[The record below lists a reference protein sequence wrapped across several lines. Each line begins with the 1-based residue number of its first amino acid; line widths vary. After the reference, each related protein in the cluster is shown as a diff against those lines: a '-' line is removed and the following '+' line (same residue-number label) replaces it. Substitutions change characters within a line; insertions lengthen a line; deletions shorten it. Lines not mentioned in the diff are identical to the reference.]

1 MAPGGRKPLGQSLVE
16 QGHLSADGLARAL
29 EEQRR
34 TGQAL
39 REVLLRLELVQEQA
53 ILDYYEEQLGIPR
66 MDLTTYV
73 LEPEIVR
80 LVPERIERQFKLVP
94 LFKIGNTLTIA
105 MVDPL
110 DIVALDEVKLAT
122 GLEVEVV
129 VSPEPHVREAVDRY
143 HPLGGGLELLVREQ
157 GQRQSGGGEDTVVRA
172 EEDGPVIRFV
182 NAVVN
187 QAVREGASDLH
198 FEPDEANLRIR
209 YRVDGILREASIQ
222 SKSIHASVV
231 SRVKIM
237 AQLDIAE
244 RRLPQDGRARVEI
257 SGKEYDLRVST
268 FPTIHGENVVLRV
281 LDKTSALLGT
291 AELGLAPEPLQ
302 DLARMVERP
311 NGIVLVTGP
320 TGSGKTTTLYSC
332 IGKINTVE
340 RNIVTLEDPV
350 EYHIPSI
357 RQTQVDPDIG
367 LTFSR
372 GLRALLRQDPDVI
385 MVGEIRDS
393 ETAEIA
399 VRSAL
404 TGHLVLSTLHT
415 NDAAGA
421 LPRLLDMK
429 IEPFLLSSAMLG
441 VVAQRLVRRVCEK
454 CRRRSAP
461 PAEALE
467 ELGAGAIKGEF
478 VVGAGCMACGQ
489 TGYRGRLGIFEV
501 LVVTDEIRDLI
512 VSRASTE
519 ELARAARRGG
529 MQSLRD
535 DALRKAARGVT
546 TLQEVTRVT
555 RKHLLMAP
563 DADPAALPVRE

>member
-1 MAPGGRKPLGQSLVE
+1 MGSGGRKPLGQSLVE

-80 LVPERIERQFKLVP
+80 LVPERIERQYKLVP

-105 MVDPL
+105 MSDPL
-110 DIVALDEVKLAT
+110 DLVALDEVKSAT

-129 VSPEPHVREAVDRY
+129 VSPEPHIREAVDR
-143 HPLGGGLELLVREQ
+143 HRPLGGGLELLVREQ
-157 GQRQSGGGEDTVVRA
+157 GQKLGAGGDTVVRA

-182 NAVVN
+182 NAVVH

-198 FEPDEANLRIR
+198 FEPDEQNLRIR
-209 YRVDGILREASIQ
+209 YRVDGLLREASIQ

-244 RRLPQDGRARVEI
+244 RRLPQDGRARMEI

-281 LDKTSALLGT
+281 LDKSSALLGT
-291 AELGLAPEPLQ
+291 ADLGLAPGPMGE
-302 DLARMVERP
+302 LARMVERP

-332 IGKINTVE
+332 IVGINTVE

-350 EYHIPSI
+350 EYHLPSI
-357 RQTQVDPDIG
+357 RQTQVDPDVG
-367 LTFSR
+367 LTFAR

-385 MVGEIRDS
+385 MVGEIRDG

-441 VVAQRLVRRVCEK
+441 VLAQRLVRRVCEK
-454 CRRRSAP
+454 CKKPSEP
-461 PAEALE
+461 PAEALR
-467 ELGAGAIKGEF
+467 ELGAQAVKGDF
-478 VVGAGCMACGQ
+478 VVGQGCMVCGQ
-489 TGYRGRLGIFEV
+489 TGYRGRLGIFE
-501 LVVTDEIRDLI
+501 LLTVTDEIRDLI

-519 ELARAARRGG
+519 DIARAARRAG
-529 MQSLRD
+529 MATMRD
-535 DALRKAARGVT
+535 DAMRKAAQGIT
-546 TLQEVTRVT
+546 TLSEVIRVT
-555 RKHLLMAP
+555 RKNIHTQDTDQAVF
-563 DADPAALPVRE
+563 PVRK

>member
-1 MAPGGRKPLGQSLVE
+1 MASGGRKPLGQSLVE
-16 QGHLSADGLARAL
+16 QGHLSREGLSRAL

-39 REVLLRLELVQEQA
+39 REVLLRLDLVTESS

-80 LVPERIERQFKLVP
+80 LVPERIERQYKLVP
-94 LFKIGNTLTIA
+94 LFKIGNMLTIA
-105 MVDPL
+105 MADPL
-110 DIVALDEVKLAT
+110 DIVALDEVKQAT

-129 VSPEPHVREAVDRY
+129 VSPEPHIRDAVDRY
-143 HPLGGGLELLVREQ
+143 HPLGGGLEQLVREQ
-157 GQRQSGGGEDTVVRA
+157 GQKRGSAGEDAVARV

-182 NAVVN
+182 NAVVH

-198 FEPDEANLRIR
+198 FEPDESNLRIR
-209 YRVDGILREASIQ
+209 YRVDGVLREASIQ

-244 RRLPQDGRARVEI
+244 RRLPQDGRARIEI

-281 LDKTSALLGT
+281 LDKTTALLGT
-291 AELGLAPEPLQ
+291 GDLGLAPEPLEE
-302 DLARMVERP
+302 LSRMIERP

-332 IGKINTVE
+332 INKINTVD

-350 EYHIPSI
+350 EYHLPSI
-357 RQTQVDPDIG
+357 RQTQVDPDVG
-367 LTFSR
+367 LSFAR

-385 MVGEIRDS
+385 MVGEIRDG

-454 CRRRSAP
+454 CRKKSAP
-461 PAEALE
+461 PAETLA
-467 ELGAGAIKGEF
+467 ELGAAAVQGEF

-489 TGYRGRLGIFEV
+489 TGYRGRLGIFEL
-501 LVVTDEIRDLI
+501 LVVSDEIRDLI

-519 ELARAARRGG
+519 EIARAARRTG
-529 MQSLRD
+529 MATLRD
-535 DALRKAARGVT
+535 DALRKATQGIT
-546 TLQEVTRVT
+546 TLSEVIRVT
-555 RKHLLMAP
+555 RKNILTQDL
-563 DADPAALPVRE
+563 DQDVLPARK

>member
-1 MAPGGRKPLGQSLVE
+1 MAAGGRKPLGQSLVE
-16 QGHLSADGLARAL
+16 QGHLSREALSRAL

-39 REVLLRLELVQEQA
+39 REVLLRLDLVSEGA

-80 LVPERIERQFKLVP
+80 LVPERIERQFKLIP
-94 LFKIGNTLTIA
+94 LFKIGTMLTIA
-105 MVDPL
+105 MADPL
-110 DIVALDEVKLAT
+110 DIVALDEVKKAT

-129 VSPEPHVREAVDRY
+129 VSPEPHIREAVDRY
-143 HPLGGGLELLVREQ
+143 HPLGGGNLEQLLRE
-157 GQRQSGGGEDTVVRA
+157 SKSLKGGSSEELVSRA

-182 NAVVN
+182 NAVVH

-198 FEPDEANLRIR
+198 FEPDESNLRIR

-244 RRLPQDGRARVEI
+244 RRLPQDGRARIEI
-257 SGKEYDLRVST
+257 AGKEFDLRVST

-281 LDKTSALLGT
+281 LDKSSALLGT
-291 AELGLAPEPLQ
+291 SELGLAPAPLEE
-302 DLARMVERP
+302 LTRMIERP

-350 EYHIPSI
+350 EYHLPSI
-357 RQTQVDPDIG
+357 RQTQVDPDVG
-367 LTFSR
+367 LSFAR

-385 MVGEIRDS
+385 MVGEIRDG

-454 CRRRSAP
+454 CRKKSEP
-461 PAEALE
+461 PAEALA
-467 ELGAGAIKGEF
+467 ELGAAVRNGEF
-478 VVGAGCMACGQ
+478 VVGAGCLACGQ

-501 LVVTDEIRDLI
+501 LVVTDEMRDLI

-519 ELARAARRGG
+519 EIARASRRAG
-529 MQSLRD
+529 MATLRD
-535 DALRKAARGVT
+535 DALRKAAQGIT
-546 TLQEVTRVT
+546 TLSEVIRVT
-555 RKHLLMAP
+555 RKNVTTQDL
-563 DADPAALPVRE
+563 DSDVLPVRE

>member
-1 MAPGGRKPLGQSLVE
+1 MAAGGRKPLGQSLVE
-16 QGHLSADGLARAL
+16 QGHLSREGLARAL

-39 REVLLRLELVQEQA
+39 REVLLRLELVSEEA

-105 MVDPL
+105 MTDPL
-110 DIVALDEVKLAT
+110 DIVALDEVKQAT

-129 VSPEPHVREAVDRY
+129 VSPEPHIREAVDRY
-143 HPLGGGLELLVREQ
+143 HPLGGGLEQLVREQ
-157 GQRQSGGGEDTVVRA
+157 KQGVISEDAVARA

-182 NAVVN
+182 NAVVH

-198 FEPDEANLRIR
+198 FEPDDSNLRIR

-237 AQLDIAE
+237 AQLDISE
-244 RRLPQDGRARVEI
+244 RRLPQDGRARI
-257 SGKEYDLRVST
+257 TIAGKEYDLRVST

-281 LDKTSALLGT
+281 LDKSSALLGT
-291 AELGLAPEPLQ
+291 SELGLAPGPLAE
-302 DLARMVERP
+302 LSRMIERP

-332 IGKINTVE
+332 IGQINTVA

-350 EYHIPSI
+350 EYHLSSI
-357 RQTQVDPDIG
+357 RQTQVDPDVG
-367 LTFSR
+367 LTFAR

-385 MVGEIRDS
+385 MVGEIRDAD
-393 ETAEIA
+393 TAEIA

-421 LPRLLDMK
+421 MPRLLDMK

-454 CRRRSAP
+454 CRRSSEP
-461 PAEALE
+461 PEETLR
-467 ELGAGAIKGEF
+467 ELGARAVKGDF
-478 VVGAGCMACGQ
+478 VEGAGCMACGQ

-512 VSRASTE
+512 ASRASTE
-519 ELARAARRGG
+519 DIARAGRRAG
-529 MQSLRD
+529 METLRD
-535 DALRKAARGVT
+535 DAMRKAAQGIT
-546 TLQEVTRVT
+546 TLSEVLRVT
-555 RKHLLMAP
+555 RQNIHVQDQDQAVF
-563 DADPAALPVRE
+563 PVRS

>member
-1 MAPGGRKPLGQSLVE
+1 MASGGRKPLGQSLVE
-16 QGHLSADGLARAL
+16 QGHLSREGLARAL

-34 TGQAL
+34 TGQPL
-39 REVLLRLELVQEQA
+39 REVLLRLELVNEQS

-80 LVPERIERQFKLVP
+80 LVPERIERQFKLIP
-94 LFKIGNTLTIA
+94 LFKIGNMLTIA
-105 MVDPL
+105 MADPL

-129 VSPEPHVREAVDRY
+129 VSPEPHIREAVDRY
-143 HPLGGGLELLVREQ
+143 HPLGGGLEQLVREQ
-157 GQRQSGGGEDTVVRA
+157 GQKSQGETSVRP

-182 NAVVN
+182 NAVVH

-198 FEPDEANLRIR
+198 FEPDESNLRIR
-209 YRVDGILREASIQ
+209 YRVDGVLREASVQ

-244 RRLPQDGRARVEI
+244 RRLPQDGRARIEVG
-257 SGKEYDLRVST
+257 GKEYDLRVST
-268 FPTIHGENVVLRV
+268 FPTIHGENVVLRL

-291 AELGLAPEPLQ
+291 SELGLAPEPLSE
-302 DLARMVERP
+302 LSRMIERP

-332 IGKINTVE
+332 IGQINTVE

-350 EYHIPSI
+350 EYHLPSI
-357 RQTQVDPDIG
+357 RQTQVDPDVG
-367 LTFSR
+367 LTFAR

-385 MVGEIRDS
+385 MVGEIRDA

-454 CRRRSAP
+454 CRKKSDP
-461 PAEALE
+461 PEEALA
-467 ELGAGAIKGEF
+467 ELGAAARKGDF
-478 VVGAGCMACGQ
+478 VVGTGCMACGQ

-501 LVVTDEIRDLI
+501 LVMTDEIRDLI

-519 ELARAARRGG
+519 EIARAARRAG
-529 MQSLRD
+529 MATLRD
-535 DALRKAARGVT
+535 DAIRKAAQGVT
-546 TLQEVTRVT
+546 TLSEVIRVT
-555 RKHLLMAP
+555 RKNVTAQDLDTDVL
-563 DADPAALPVRE
+563 PARP

>member
-94 LFKIGNTLTIA
+94 LFKIGNTITIA

-122 GLEVEVV
+122 GLEVDVV
-129 VSPEPHVREAVDRY
+129 VSPEPHIRAAVDRY
-143 HPLGGGLELLVREQ
+143 HPLGGGLEMLVREQ
-157 GQRQSGGGEDTVVRA
+157 GQKQKLGTAAAETVAHA

-237 AQLDIAE
+237 AQLDISE
-244 RRLPQDGRARVEI
+244 RRLPQDGRARIEI
-257 SGKEYDLRVST
+257 SGQEYDMRVST
-268 FPTIHGENVVLRV
+268 FPTIHGENVVLRI
-281 LDKTSALLGT
+281 LDKSSALLGT
-291 AELGLAPEPLQ
+291 SELGLAPGPL
-302 DLARMVERP
+302 
-311 NGIVLVTGP
+311 
-320 TGSGKTTTLYSC
+320 
-332 IGKINTVE
+332 
-340 RNIVTLEDPV
+340 
-350 EYHIPSI
+350 
-357 RQTQVDPDIG
+357 
-367 LTFSR
+367 
-372 GLRALLRQDPDVI
+372 
-385 MVGEIRDS
+385 
-393 ETAEIA
+393 AE
-399 VRSAL
+399 L
-404 TGHLVLSTLHT
+404 
-415 NDAAGA
+415 
-421 LPRLLDMK
+421 
-429 IEPFLLSSAMLG
+429 
-441 VVAQRLVRRVCEK
+441 
-454 CRRRSAP
+454 
-461 PAEALE
+461 
-467 ELGAGAIKGEF
+467 
-478 VVGAGCMACGQ
+478 
-489 TGYRGRLGIFEV
+489 
-501 LVVTDEIRDLI
+501 
-512 VSRASTE
+512 
-519 ELARAARRGG
+519 
-529 MQSLRD
+529 
-535 DALRKAARGVT
+535 
-546 TLQEVTRVT
+546 
-555 RKHLLMAP
+555 
-563 DADPAALPVRE
+563 

>member
-1 MAPGGRKPLGQSLVE
+1 MAQGGRKPLGQSLVE
-16 QGHLSADGLARAL
+16 QGHLSREGLARAL

-39 REVLLRLELVQEQA
+39 REVLLRLELVSEEA
-53 ILDYYEEQLGIPR
+53 ILDYYEGQLGIPR

-94 LFKIGNTLTIA
+94 LFKIGDTLTIA

-129 VSPEPHVREAVDRY
+129 VSPEPQIREAVDRY
-143 HPLGGGLELLVREQ
+143 HPLGGGLEILVREQ
-157 GQRQSGGGEDTVVRA
+157 GRKQGAVAAEAVAHA

-182 NAVVN
+182 NAVVH

-222 SKSIHASVV
+222 SKSIHPSVV

-237 AQLDIAE
+237 AQLDISE
-244 RRLPQDGRARVEI
+244 RRLPQDGRARIEI
-257 SGKEYDLRVST
+257 SGKEYDMRVST
-268 FPTIHGENVVLRV
+268 FPTIHGENVVLRI
-281 LDKTSALLGT
+281 LDKSSALLGT
-291 AELGLAPEPLQ
+291 SELGLAPGPLAE
-302 DLARMVERP
+302 LSRMIERP

-320 TGSGKTTTLYSC
+320 TGSGKTTTVYSC

-461 PAEALE
+461 PVEALE

-478 VVGAGCMACGQ
+478 VVGAGCLACGQ
-489 TGYRGRLGIFEV
+489 TGYRGRMGIFEV

-519 ELARAARRGG
+519 ELVRAARRGG

-546 TLQEVTRVT
+546 TLQEVIRVT
-555 RKHLLMAP
+555 RKNLLLAS
-563 DADPAALPVRE
+563 DADQATLPARG